1 MSLKPERKNF
11 EVWRGATFRVPL
23 TLWQDAAM
31 TNPYNLAGYSGEML
45 IKDKLGGTVIGTVE
59 VSFLANVITLLADDE
74 TTATWAWQTGVYE
87 LKLTQPGGDVDVL
100 FYGNFTVKDH
110 A

>member
-1 MSLKPERKNF
+1 MSLTPERKNF

-31 TNPYNLAGYSGEML
+31 TNPYSLAGYSGEML
-45 IKDKLGGTVIGTVE
+45 IKDKRGGTTVGTID
-59 VSFLANVITLLADDE
+59 VSFAGNTITLLATDE
-74 TTATWAWQTGVYE
+74 VTATWAWNTGVYE
-87 LKLTQPGGDVDVL
+87 LKLTQPGGDADYL
-100 FYGNFTVKDH
+100 FYGQFTVKDH